1 MVFDN
6 DDRNSNHAN
15 NFTGKVETLFKSF
28 VSATAITVE
37 QEKNDTVV
45 FFSLIIY
52 NTVLASSVYTWILAV
67 NNELNKTDENL
78 IYWCD
83 KL

>member
-1 MVFDN
+1 MAFDN

-15 NFTGKVETLFKSF
+15 NFTGKVETLVKSF

-45 FFSLIIY
+45 FFSIIIY
-52 NTVLASSVYTWILAV
+52 NTVLVSSVDTWILAV
-67 NNELNKTDENL
+67 NNELNKSHENL
-78 IYWCD
+78 IYW
-83 KL
+83 